1 MSSAN
6 DQSRTALLLVD
17 IQDGFLHP
25 TIWGPS
31 RSNTAFE
38 TNIKSLIPIY
48 RQLISSTTSPTK
60 PSPHKIIHVA
70 HASKSEVSPL
80 YPSSPGFAFQSFA
93 APLPDE
99 LVITKNVNSAF
110 IGTDL
115 EQVLRTH
122 FDGKPG
128 TLWVVGLTTDHCV
141 STTVRMAGNLGICDS
156 PEGKKGEVIL
166 VEDAVA
172 CWKKTEDFLF
182 DAEVIHAVHV
192 DSLREFASISE
203 TGDVIQLWRDLI
215 AG

>member
-1 MSSAN
+1 MPSVN
-6 DQSRTALLLVD
+6 DESPTALLLVD

-31 RSNTAFE
+31 RSNPAFE

-70 HASKSEVSPL
+70 HASKSEFSPL

-93 APLPDE
+93 APQPDE
-99 LVITKNVNSAF
+99 LVITNNVNSAF

-122 FDGKPG
+122 FGGKPG

-141 STTVRMAGNLGICDS
+141 STTVRMAGNLGVCDS
-156 PEGKKGEVIL
+156 YEGDKGEVIL

-172 CWKKTEDFLF
+172 CWKKTEAFPF
-182 DAEVIHAVHV
+182 DADVIHAVHV
-192 DSLREFASISE
+192 DSLREFASIAKTRE
-203 TGDVIQLWRDLI
+203 VVKLWRNWI